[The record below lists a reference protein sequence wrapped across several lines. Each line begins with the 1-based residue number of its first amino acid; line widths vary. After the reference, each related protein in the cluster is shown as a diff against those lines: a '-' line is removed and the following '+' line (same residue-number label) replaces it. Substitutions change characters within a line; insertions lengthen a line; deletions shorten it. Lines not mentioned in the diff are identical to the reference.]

1 LGGFFEHFHG
11 FSFGL
16 TDGMKIDFGSAPVL
30 MPQDALDRADGDIG
44 PETSGTTQIAFLPLD
59 PGSGSAPY

>member
-1 LGGFFEHFHG
+1 
-11 FSFGL
+11 
-16 TDGMKIDFGSAPVL
+16 MKIDFGSAPVL